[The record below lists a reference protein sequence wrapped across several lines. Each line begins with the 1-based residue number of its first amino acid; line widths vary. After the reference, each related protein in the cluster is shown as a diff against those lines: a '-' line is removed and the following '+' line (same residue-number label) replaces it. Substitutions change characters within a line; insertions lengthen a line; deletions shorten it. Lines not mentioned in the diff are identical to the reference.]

1 MQGMINNQNILL
13 DVYRNEINDL
23 KSENQAL
30 RVTMTNFVQADN
42 KINVDEPFTLVKN
55 NLKKN

>member
-13 DVYRNEINDL
+13 EVYRNEINDL

-55 NLKKN
+55 N